1 MKALLKCL
9 VFFIIYVYNLLI
21 FTYRPCTGNL
31 ILRHRGLIKMIDGS
45 NINVAKDPFDEDEP
59 DPAKCDAI
67 NSDLHEIRTL
77 QSSSLPQVSQMA
89 KFINKQLPQIEWD
102 LTQYLEFTMEDM
114 MSTEY
119 KKKVFVNVPLTYE
132 RPLGVKFPKNDS
144 LSDYFNY
151 V

>member
-1 MKALLKCL
+1 M
-9 VFFIIYVYNLLI
+9 I

-67 NSDLHEIRTL
+67 SSDLHEIRTL

-102 LTQYLEFTMEDM
+102 LTQYLEITMEDM

-119 KKKVFVNVPLTYE
+119 KKKVFVNVPLTFE
-132 RPLGVKFPKNDS
+132 RPVGFKFPKQDNVS
-144 LSDYFNY
+144 EHF
-151 V
+151 